1 MEGIINDDLDRQ
13 TQRSG
18 PNGPRPFFTR
28 GTTVQITGAVYDDRE
43 RWYITADGT
52 KVIGNKVD
60 LDAYSG
66 LSDLDKSN
74 FFICYRAHNAGIP
87 IIEMADAPNKLFFAN
102 LPPAPNRD
110 FRVTEL
116 FPEVWAT
123 GVTQAVSRLPE
134 SRKHVFVYIHGFD
147 WEPGLKLEL
156 VPQFVQSYLAH
167 PENSVAN
174 VLYFG
179 WPSYGW
185 RKKADDRSIGYGEQ
199 FTRNGLFEYF
209 EVLSRK
215 LEEAGKTLNLVVH
228 SFGHQLLNGMIN
240 PGEGHSIPTGIF
252 ENIFLMAPDVTHLA
266 VQQGGVQLRN
276 MRRKFKGPHF
286 HYNYTPLKQLGKHVH
301 IYYDPSDY
309 LLYVSSKQFN
319 LNENTADF
327 DPRPDA
333 DGLTADFRNLGSY
346 GDEIFKKDPNL
357 KLEDGFKF
365 HNVLEIIKESPDP
378 VPDPLFYG
386 FLNNEDDAMT
396 KARTGD
402 YSSINLLKTFWDKN
416 FLMSHHAYLFSC
428 RPVVSHV
435 LKQLEG
441 ATVQPPVPEEEAPI
455 V

>member
-386 FLNNEDDAMT
+386 FLDNEDDAMT

-441 ATVQPPVPEEEAPI
+441 ATMQPLVPEEEAPI

>member
-1 MEGIINDDLDRQ
+1 MEGIINDDLNQ
-13 TQRSG
+13 QSQRRGQNNSQ
-18 PNGPRPFFTR
+18 PFYTKGTR
-28 GTTVQITGAVYDDRE
+28 VRIVGAEYQNRIL
-43 RWYITADGT
+43 WYIADDGN
-52 KVIGNKVD
+52 KVIGNKVE
-60 LDAYSG
+60 LNAYSG

-87 IIEMADAPNKLFFAN
+87 IIDMADAPNKLFFAN
-102 LPPAPNRD
+102 LPPSPNRD

-167 PENSVAN
+167 PKNSVAN

-215 LEEAGKTLNLVVH
+215 LKEAGKTLNLVVH

-240 PGEGHSIPTGIF
+240 PGDGHTIPTGIF

-319 LNENTADF
+319 LNENTASF

-333 DGLTADFRNLGSY
+333 EGLTADFRNLGSY
-346 GDEIFKKDPNL
+346 GDEIFKQDPNL
-357 KLEDGFKF
+357 KLEEGFNF
-365 HNVLEIIKESPDP
+365 HNVLDIINESTDP
-378 VPDPLFYG
+378 APDPLYYG
-386 FLNNEDDAMT
+386 FLDNDDEAMM

-402 YSSINLLKTFWDKN
+402 YSSINLLKTFWEKD
-416 FLMSHHAYLFSC
+416 FLMKHHAYLFSC

-455 V
+455 A

>member
-441 ATVQPPVPEEEAPI
+441 ATMQPLVPEEEAPI

>member
-1 MEGIINDDLDRQ
+1 MDGIINDNLDQ
-13 TQRSG
+13 QSQRPG
-18 PNGPRPFFTR
+18 PNGPQPFLTK
-28 GTTVQITGAVYDDRE
+28 GTKVNIIRAEHDGRTV
-43 RWYITADGT
+43 WYVTSEGT
-52 KVIGNKVD
+52 KVISNKVE

-66 LSDLDKSN
+66 LSAADKSH
-74 FFICYRAHNAGIP
+74 FFICYRAQKAGIP
-87 IIEMADAPNKLFFAN
+87 VIDMADAPNKLFFAN
-102 LPPAPNRD
+102 LPPAPDRD
-110 FRVTEL
+110 FKVTEL

-123 GVTQAVSRLPE
+123 GVTQAVSKLPE

-156 VPQFVQSYLAH
+156 VPQFVQSYFAH

-185 RKKADDRSIGYGEQ
+185 RKKADDRSIDYGEQ

-215 LEEAGKTLNLVVH
+215 LKEAGKTLNLVVH

-286 HYNYTPLKQLGKHVH
+286 HYNYTPLKQLAKHVH

-319 LNENTADF
+319 LNENTAAF
-327 DPRPDA
+327 DPHPDA

-346 GDEIFKKDPNL
+346 GDEIFKKDPSL
-357 KLEDGFKF
+357 KLEDGFNF
-365 HNVLEIIKESPDP
+365 YNVLDIIKQDAGPQA
-378 VPDPLFYG
+378 DPLFYG
-386 FLNNEDDAMT
+386 FLDNDDAAMA
-396 KARTGD
+396 KAREGD
-402 YSSINLLKTFWDKN
+402 YSGIKLLKTFWDRYY
-416 FLMSHHAYLFSC
+416 LMNHHAYLFSC
-428 RPVVSHV
+428 RPVVAHV
-435 LKQLEG
+435 LQRLAGVPVQAPVLEG
-441 ATVQPPVPEEEAPI
+441 EAPI

>member
-1 MEGIINDDLDRQ
+1 MEGIINDNLDQ
-13 TQRSG
+13 QSQRPG

-28 GTTVQITGAVYDDRE
+28 GSKVTVTNAEYDR
-43 RWYITADGT
+43 RALWYITSDGA
-52 KVIGNKVD
+52 KVIGNKVE

-66 LSDLDKSN
+66 LSALDRSH
-74 FFICYRAHNAGIP
+74 FFICYRQQKAGIP
-87 IIEMADAPNKLFFAN
+87 VIDMADAPDKLFFAN
-102 LPPAPNRD
+102 LPPSPDRD

-156 VPQFVQSYLAH
+156 VPQFAQSYLAH

-215 LEEAGKTLNLVVH
+215 LQEAGKTLNLVVH

-319 LNENTADF
+319 LNENTATF

-333 DGLTADFRNLGSY
+333 EGLTADFRNLGSY
-346 GDEIFKKDPNL
+346 GDEIFKNEPNL
-357 KLEDGFKF
+357 KLEDGFNF
-365 HNVLEIIKESPDP
+365 HNVLDIIKQDTGPQA
-378 VPDPLFYG
+378 DPLFYG
-386 FLNNEDDAMT
+386 FLNNDDSAMA
-396 KARTGD
+396 KAREGD
-402 YSSINLLKTFWDKN
+402 YSGIQLGKTFWERHY
-416 FLMSHHAYLFSC
+416 LMNHHAYLFSS

-435 LKQLEG
+435 LQRLAG
-441 ATVQPPVPEEEAPI
+441 VPAQPPVREEEAPI

>member
-1 MEGIINDDLDRQ
+1 MEGIINDDLDQ
-13 TQRSG
+13 QSQRPG
-18 PNGPRPFFTR
+18 QNGPRPFFTK
-28 GTTVQITGAVYDDRE
+28 GTPVNIVRAEFDGRTV
-43 RWYITADGT
+43 WYVTNEGT
-52 KVIGNKVD
+52 KVIGNKVE

-66 LSDLDKSN
+66 LSAQDKSN
-74 FFICYRAHNAGIP
+74 FFICYRQQNAGIP
-87 IIEMADAPNKLFFAN
+87 VIDMADAPNKLFFAN

-123 GVTQAVSRLPE
+123 GVTQAVTRLPE

-215 LEEAGKTLNLVVH
+215 LKEAGKTLNLVVH

-286 HYNYTPLKQLGKHVH
+286 HYNYTPLKQLAKHVH

-319 LNENTADF
+319 LNENTAAF

-333 DGLTADFRNLGSY
+333 EGLTTDFRNLGSY
-346 GDEIFKKDPNL
+346 GDEIFKKDPTL
-357 KLEDGFKF
+357 KLEEGFNF
-365 HNVLEIIKESPDP
+365 YNVLDIIKQDAGPQA
-378 VPDPLFYG
+378 DPLFYG
-386 FLNNEDDAMT
+386 FRDNDDAAMAQ
-396 KARTGD
+396 AREGD
-402 YSSINLLKTFWDKN
+402 YSGIKLLKTFWDRYY
-416 FLMSHHAYLFSC
+416 LMNHHAYLFSC
-428 RPVVSHV
+428 RPVVAHV
-435 LKQLEG
+435 LQRLAG
-441 ATVQPPVPEEEAPI
+441 VPAQPPVHEEEAPI

>member
-1 MEGIINDDLDRQ
+1 MEGIISDNLDQ
-13 TQRSG
+13 QSQRPG
-18 PNGPRPFFTR
+18 PNGPRPFFKR
-28 GTTVQITGAVYDDRE
+28 GSKVTVTSAEYDGRALWHITS
-43 RWYITADGT
+43 DGT
-52 KVIGNKVD
+52 KVIGNKVE

-66 LSDLDKSN
+66 LSALDQSH
-74 FFICYRAHNAGIP
+74 FFICYRQQKAGIP
-87 IIEMADAPNKLFFAN
+87 VIDMADAPDKLFFAN
-102 LPPAPNRD
+102 LPPSPDRD

-123 GVTQAVSRLPE
+123 GVTQAASRLPE

-156 VPQFVQSYLAH
+156 APQFVQSYFAH

-215 LEEAGKTLNLVVH
+215 LKEAGKTLNLVVH

-286 HYNYTPLKQLGKHVH
+286 HYNYTPLKQLAKHVH

-319 LNENTADF
+319 LNANTANF
-327 DPRPDA
+327 DPQPDA
-333 DGLTADFRNLGSY
+333 EGLTADFRNLGTY
-346 GDEIFKKDPNL
+346 GDEIFKKDPSL
-357 KLEDGFKF
+357 KLEDGFNF
-365 HNVLEIIKESPDP
+365 YNVLDIIKQDAGPEA
-378 VPDPLFYG
+378 DPLYYG
-386 FLNNEDDAMT
+386 FLDNEDNAM
-396 KARTGD
+396 ARAREGD
-402 YSSINLLKTFWDKN
+402 YSGIKLLNTFWDRH
-416 FLMSHHAYLFSC
+416 FLMNHHAYLFSS
-428 RPVVSHV
+428 RPVVAHV
-435 LKQLEG
+435 LQRLAG
-441 ATVQPPVPEEEAPI
+441 VPAQPRVPEEEAPI

>member
-13 TQRSG
+13 SQRPG
-18 PNGPRPFFTR
+18 PNGTQPLLTK
-28 GTTVQITGAVYDDRE
+28 GTKVTIIRAENDGRTL
-43 RWYITADGT
+43 WYVTSGGT
-52 KVIGNKVD
+52 KVIANKVE

-66 LSDLDKSN
+66 LSDLDKSH
-74 FFICYRAHNAGIP
+74 FFICYRANKAGIP
-87 IIEMADAPNKLFFAN
+87 VIDMADAPSKLAFAN

-110 FRVTEL
+110 FKVMEL

-123 GVTQAVSRLPE
+123 GVTQAVTRLPE

-167 PENSVAN
+167 PQNSVAN

-215 LEEAGKTLNLVVH
+215 LKEAGKTLNLVVH
-228 SFGHQLLNGMIN
+228 SFGHQLLNGMVN
-240 PGEGHSIPTGIF
+240 PGDGHSIPTGIF
-252 ENIFLMAPDVTHLA
+252 ENIFLMAPDITHLA
-266 VQQGGVQLRN
+266 VQKGGVQLRN

-286 HYNYTPLKQLGKHVH
+286 HYNYTPLKQLAKNVH

-319 LNENTADF
+319 LNENTAAF

-333 DGLTADFRNLGSY
+333 EGLTTDFRNLGSY
-346 GDEIFKKDPNL
+346 GDEIFKNDPNL
-357 KLEDGFKF
+357 QLEEGFNF
-365 HNVLEIIKESPDP
+365 YNVLDIIKNSTDP
-378 VPDPLFYG
+378 EPDPLYYG
-386 FLNNEDDAMT
+386 FLDNTDDAMA
-396 KARTGD
+396 KAREGD
-402 YSSINLLKTFWDKN
+402 YSGIKLLSTFWDRH
-416 FLMSHHAYLFSC
+416 FLMNHHAYLFSC
-428 RPVVSHV
+428 RPVVAHV
-435 LKQLEG
+435 LQRLAG
-441 ATVQPPVPEEEAPI
+441 ADAQPPVREEEAPI

>member
-1 MEGIINDDLDRQ
+1 MEGIINDNLDQ
-13 TQRSG
+13 QSQRPG

-28 GTTVQITGAVYDDRE
+28 GSKVTITSAEYDGRAL
-43 RWYITADGT
+43 WHITSDGT
-52 KVIGNKVD
+52 KVIGNKVE

-66 LSDLDKSN
+66 LSALDQSH
-74 FFICYRAHNAGIP
+74 FFICYRQQKAGIP
-87 IIEMADAPNKLFFAN
+87 VIDMADAPDKLFFAN
-102 LPPAPNRD
+102 LPPSPDRD

-123 GVTQAVSRLPE
+123 GVTQAASRLPE

-156 VPQFVQSYLAH
+156 VPQFAQSYLAH

-215 LEEAGKTLNLVVH
+215 LQEAGKTLNLVVH

-319 LNENTADF
+319 LNENTATF

-333 DGLTADFRNLGSY
+333 EGLTADFRNLGSY
-346 GDEIFKKDPNL
+346 GDEIFKNDPNL
-357 KLEDGFKF
+357 KLEDGFNF
-365 HNVLEIIKESPDP
+365 YNVLDIIKQDTGPQA
-378 VPDPLFYG
+378 DPLFYG
-386 FLNNEDDAMT
+386 FLNNDDSAMA
-396 KARTGD
+396 KAREGD
-402 YSSINLLKTFWDKN
+402 YSGIQLGKTFWERHY
-416 FLMSHHAYLFSC
+416 LMNHHAYLFSS

-435 LKQLEG
+435 LQRLAG
-441 ATVQPPVPEEEAPI
+441 VPAQPPVHEEEAPI

>member
-1 MEGIINDDLDRQ
+1 MKGIINDDLDRQ
-13 TQRSG
+13 TQRPG
-18 PNGPRPFFTR
+18 PNGPKPFLTR
-28 GTTVQITGAVYDDRE
+28 GTTVLITGAMYDNRE

-52 KVIGNKVD
+52 KVIGNKVE

-87 IIEMADAPNKLFFAN
+87 IIDMADAPNKLFFAN
-102 LPPAPNRD
+102 LPPSPNRD

-215 LEEAGKTLNLVVH
+215 LKEAGKTLNLVVH

-319 LNENTADF
+319 LNENTASF

-333 DGLTADFRNLGSY
+333 EGLTADFRNLGSY
-346 GDEIFKKDPNL
+346 GDEIFKQDPNL
-357 KLEDGFKF
+357 KLEEGFNF
-365 HNVLEIIKESPDP
+365 HNVLDIIQESADP
-378 VPDPLFYG
+378 TPDPLFYG
-386 FLNNEDDAMT
+386 FLNNDDEAMT
-396 KARTGD
+396 KARNGD
-402 YSSINLLKTFWDKN
+402 YSDINLLKTFWEKN

-428 RPVVSHV
+428 RPVVAHV

>member
-1 MEGIINDDLDRQ
+1 MEGIINDNLDQ
-13 TQRSG
+13 QSQRPG

-28 GTTVQITGAVYDDRE
+28 GSKETVISAEYDGRVLWHITS
-43 RWYITADGT
+43 DGT
-52 KVIGNKVD
+52 RVIGNKVE

-66 LSDLDKSN
+66 LSALDQSH
-74 FFICYRAHNAGIP
+74 FFICYRQQKAGIP
-87 IIEMADAPNKLFFAN
+87 IIDMADAPDKLFFAN
-102 LPPAPNRD
+102 LPPSPDRD

-123 GVTQAVSRLPE
+123 GVTQAASRLPE

-156 VPQFVQSYLAH
+156 APQFVQSYFAH

-215 LEEAGKTLNLVVH
+215 LKEAGKTLNLVVH

-286 HYNYTPLKQLGKHVH
+286 HYNYTPLKQLAKHVH

-319 LNENTADF
+319 LNANTATF

-333 DGLTADFRNLGSY
+333 EGLTTDFRNLGSY

-357 KLEDGFKF
+357 KLEGGFNF
-365 HNVLEIIKESPDP
+365 YNVLDIIKQDAGPQA
-378 VPDPLFYG
+378 DPLYYG
-386 FLNNEDDAMT
+386 FLDNNDNAM
-396 KARTGD
+396 ARAREGD
-402 YSSINLLKTFWDKN
+402 YSGIKLLSTFWDRYY
-416 FLMSHHAYLFSC
+416 LMNHHAYLFSS
-428 RPVVSHV
+428 RPVVAHV
-435 LKQLEG
+435 LQRLAG
-441 ATVQPPVPEEEAPI
+441 VPAEPSIHEEEAPI